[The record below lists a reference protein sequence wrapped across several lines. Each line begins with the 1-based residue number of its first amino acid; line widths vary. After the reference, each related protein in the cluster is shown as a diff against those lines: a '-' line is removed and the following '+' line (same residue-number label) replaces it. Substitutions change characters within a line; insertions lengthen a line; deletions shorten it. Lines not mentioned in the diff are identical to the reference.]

1 MSRYPTRSL
10 SKFERFHEEPDPQS
24 QGLRNKKWSMRAI
37 PPPRNLGTA
46 QTEAAGIN
54 RSHAGF
60 PQGSITRRISNLS
73 RLVSYLADE
82 CNRPNCQRRITTEV
96 RTHQRR
102 NEPSLLGTTAE
113 GDCRVLFYR
122 RHRPVQG
129 CGMPAHP
136 GRHQSSVLTRGKKNN
151 RGSHGPRQTPG
162 SIFFNF
168 SEKTWQL
175 RCRSSGRAFSSP
187 RYSRSSP
194 TQ

>member
-1 MSRYPTRSL
+1 MAIPDRRVRHLPVTTPFAALPPCGVRARLACLIHAANVHSEPGSNPSKMSRYPTRSL

-129 CGMPAHP
+129 CGMPARP
-136 GRHQSSVLTRGKKNN
+136 GRHLAWV
-151 RGSHGPRQTPG
+151 
-162 SIFFNF
+162 
-168 SEKTWQL
+168 
-175 RCRSSGRAFSSP
+175 
-187 RYSRSSP
+187 
-194 TQ
+194 